1 MCLYLWMDERERE
14 RRGSQRVP
22 EYTPGAKRMRE
33 WIKRYFY
40 EWFAVATILDLLL
53 LSYIAYWSHH

>member
-1 MCLYLWMDERERE
+1 MDERERE